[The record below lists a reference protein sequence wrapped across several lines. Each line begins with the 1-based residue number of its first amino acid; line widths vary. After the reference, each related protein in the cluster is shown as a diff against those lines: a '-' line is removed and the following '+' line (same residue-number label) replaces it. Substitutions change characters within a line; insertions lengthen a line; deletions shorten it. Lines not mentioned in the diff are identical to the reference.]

1 MTGNHVV
8 LGASLL
14 IAAILVVVV
23 ELFYVSDDS
32 NEANL
37 LLFDS

>member
-8 LGASLL
+8 LRASLL
-14 IAAILVVVV
+14 IATILVVIV